1 MAQVFLSYARH
12 ALPTL
17 QPLLQDLVAHGIT
30 VWRDQD
36 NLYGGRLWPKAI
48 GEAIAAHDVL
58 LLVWSQEAAASHFV
72 EFEWNT
78 ALALQKSI
86 VLCLLDQTPL
96 PPALSAINGI
106 DARLPHEAF
115 PKILQALQQPVT
127 PSKAEQNA
135 RVIAALGGITATEP
149 AEVVQTAKAMFMQQ
163 GWHVQGSV
171 YQAAGDIHVTLAH
184 PPPAP
189 AKTWLEK
196 WQTWV
201 AFLAAL
207 LSLITVALNLP
218 ARIRATF
225 TSTSATTEVLQTV
238 SGMITDERQEPLA
251 DVEVFVQ
258 EFNLTASTD
267 RHCVFT
273 LQVQAL
279 PQRPVKLVA
288 RKDGYVTYRADATLG
303 NTSFNFTMQREK

>member
-1 MAQVFLSYARH
+1 MAQVFLSYARRDW
-12 ALPTL
+12 PVL

-36 NLYGGRLWPKAI
+36 SLYGGQQWPKAI

-78 ALALQKSI
+78 SLALQKSI
-86 VLCLLDQTPL
+86 LPCLLDQTPL
-96 PPALSAINGI
+96 PPALSAINSI
-106 DARLPHEAF
+106 DARLPHEAL
-115 PKILQALQQPVT
+115 PKILHALQQPVT
-127 PSKAEQNA
+127 PSKAEQKA
-135 RVIAALGGITATEP
+135 RVIATLEGITATDP
-149 AEVVQTAKAMFMQQ
+149 AQVVQTAKAMFMQH
-163 GWHVQGSV
+163 GWHVQGNV

-184 PPPAP
+184 QPSAP
-189 AKTWLEK
+189 VRTWLDK

-201 AFLAAL
+201 VFLAAL
-207 LSLITVALNLP
+207 LSLITVALDLP
-218 ARIRATF
+218 TRIQETF
-225 TSTSATTEVLQTV
+225 TSTSVTTEVLQTV

-251 DVEVFVQ
+251 DVEVLVP
-258 EFNLTASTD
+258 EFNLTSSTN
-267 RHCVFT
+267 RHGVFT
-273 LQVQAL
+273 LQARAM

-288 RKDGYVTYRADATLG
+288 RKGGYVTYRADATLG

>member
-1 MAQVFLSYARH
+1 
-12 ALPTL
+12 
-17 QPLLQDLVAHGIT
+17 
-30 VWRDQD
+30 
-36 NLYGGRLWPKAI
+36 
-48 GEAIAAHDVL
+48 
-58 LLVWSQEAAASHFV
+58 
-72 EFEWNT
+72 
-78 ALALQKSI
+78 
-86 VLCLLDQTPL
+86 LLDQTPL

-115 PKILQALQQPVT
+115 PKILQALQQPIA

-135 RVIAALGGITATEP
+135 RVIATLDGITATEP

-207 LSLITVALNLP
+207 LSLITVALDLP
-218 ARIRATF
+218 TKIRATF

-238 SGMITDERQEPLA
+238 SGMITDEKQEPLA
-251 DVEVFVQ
+251 DVEVFVL
-258 EFNLTASTD
+258 EFNRTASTD
-267 RHCVFT
+267 RYGVFT
-273 LQVQAL
+273 FQVRAV

-288 RKDGYVTYRADATLG
+288 RKGGYVPYTADATLG
-303 NTSFNFTMQREK
+303 NTSFNFTMRREK

>member
-1 MAQVFLSYARH
+1 MVQVFLSYARRD
-12 ALPTL
+12 LPNL
-17 QPLLQDLVAHGIT
+17 QPLLQDLGAHGIT

-36 NLYGGRLWPKAI
+36 NLYGSQHWPKAT

-58 LLVWSQEAAASHFV
+58 LLVWSQEAVASHFV

-78 ALALQKSI
+78 ALALQKS
-86 VLCLLDQTPL
+86 VLPCLLDQTPL
-96 PPALSAINGI
+96 QPALSAINGI

-115 PKILQALQQPVT
+115 PKILQALQQPIA

-135 RVIAALGGITATEP
+135 RVIATLDGITATEP

-171 YQAAGDIHVTLAH
+171 YQAAGDIHATLAH
-184 PPPAP
+184 PPAVP

-218 ARIRATF
+218 ARIRETF

-238 SGMITDERQEPLA
+238 SGMITDERQKPLA

-258 EFNLTASTD
+258 EFNRTASTD
-267 RHCVFT
+267 RHGVFT
-273 LQVQAL
+273 LQIQAV